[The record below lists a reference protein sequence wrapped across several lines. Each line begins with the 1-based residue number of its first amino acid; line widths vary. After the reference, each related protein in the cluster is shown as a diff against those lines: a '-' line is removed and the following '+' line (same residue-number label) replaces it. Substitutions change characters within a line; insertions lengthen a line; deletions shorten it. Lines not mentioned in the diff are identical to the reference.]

1 MSNNNP
7 VIYQKKANGKL
18 LLTSEYFIL
27 DGATG
32 WAMPTQFGQSMTAS
46 PTNSTPLWQAFCHDK
61 TPWLETNLD
70 FSNKEPFSKETELL
84 FQILEYIKT
93 ENPETFHQKI
103 KHHFQ
108 LMIDFDKS
116 WGLGTSSTFLALI
129 ADFFEI
135 DAYKLNQTFF
145 KGSGYDIACAFASE
159 ALLYTNLDLENRS
172 IEPFPIAASIKP
184 HLYFIYTGQK
194 QNSREAIQ
202 YYRKL
207 PNKEKEIAINDLNFI
222 TSELI
227 RKQNYKD
234 WIYFLKIHEDI
245 VSKVL
250 KLEKVGQN
258 IAKELPFF
266 SKSLGAWGGDFILCL
281 ADDEPQNI
289 KNRIVQ
295 SGFETYFD
303 YEGLIL

>member
-1 MSNNNP
+1 MSNNNDI
-7 VIYQKKANGKL
+7 IYQKKANGKL

-32 WAMPTQFGQSMTAS
+32 WAMPTQYGQNMIVT
-46 PTNSTPLWQAFCHDK
+46 PTQTPTWQAFLQDK
-61 TPWLETNLD
+61 TLWLETTLNTN
-70 FSNKEPFSKETELL
+70 FSSNSEESSLL
-84 FQILEYIKT
+84 FQILNHLKL
-93 ENPETFHQKI
+93 ENPEQYVKKI
-103 KHHFQ
+103 NNHFQ
-108 LMIDFDKS
+108 LFLDFDRT
-116 WGLGTSSTFLALI
+116 WGLGSSSTFIALI

-135 DAYKLNQTFF
+135 DAYHLNRTFF

-159 ALLYTNLDLENRS
+159 ALLYTNLDIENRS
-172 IEPFPIAASIKP
+172 IEPFPIADSIKS
-184 HLYFIYTGQK
+184 HLYFIYTGKK

-202 YYRKL
+202 YYRNL
-207 PNKEKEIAINDLNFI
+207 PKKEKEIAINDLNFI

-234 WIYFLKIHEDI
+234 WLYFLKIHEDI

-281 ADDEPQNI
+281 ADDDPQKI
-289 KNRIVQ
+289 KNRIVD